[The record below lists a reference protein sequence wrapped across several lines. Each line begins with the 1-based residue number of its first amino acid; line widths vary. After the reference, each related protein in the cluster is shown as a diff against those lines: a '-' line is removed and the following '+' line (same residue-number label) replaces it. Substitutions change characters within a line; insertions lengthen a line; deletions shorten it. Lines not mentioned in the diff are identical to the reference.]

1 MCEIVCNWGRWLI
14 LLNLSNEWVAK
25 GVAFYIN
32 ELTLQ
37 HTFNFQCNLEMI
49 EYSTILTIFL
59 SARLLGS
66 LVYSQHVRLSNYL
79 PHHALGICFSFQ
91 LHWQDE
97 RNYKTEKKNT

>member
-79 PHHALGICFSFQ
+79 PHHALGICFFFQ
-91 LHWQDE
+91 LHWKDE
-97 RNYKTEKKNT
+97 RNYKTEKKNM